1 MVYNLVLIL
10 ISHITRYL
18 GISESQ
24 KINNITNN
32 EGIIKLLILK
42 LFYNISNIYSKM
54 TTKLSMSIDLLK

>member
-32 EGIIKLLILK
+32 EGIITLLILK